1 MEYFIER
8 CRRSNQHKSRE
19 FWYNSRVSRKR
30 DSLFDIVPNIGK
42 SVRPNF
48 QCLEYRPEA
57 LVEWRV
63 PTPPHSTATGK
74 TPKDAHGAPARREG
88 RSPLRPIHDRHFGEL
103 RKRIRRP
110 QHIRNISV
118 LGFVAKPL
126 TFHNEK
132 LNAMVRR
139 VSSTRRTLFSCFS
152 LRFLAAP
159 ATKRNFEGAPLF
171 FSAPKRRHPVR

>member
-1 MEYFIER
+1 MEHFIER
-8 CRRSNQHKSRE
+8 CQHGSQHESKN
-19 FWYNSRVSRKR
+19 FCYNTPVSRKR
-30 DSLFDIVPNIGK
+30 DSLFDIVPNSTK

-48 QCLEYRPEA
+48 HCLEYRPEA
-57 LVEWRV
+57 LVEWRA

-74 TPKDAHGAPARREG
+74 TPRDAHGAPARREG

-110 QHIRNISV
+110 QHVRNISV

-126 TFHNEK
+126 TLHNEK
-132 LNAMVRR
+132 PNTMVRR
-139 VSSTRRTLFSCFS
+139 VAITRRTLYSCFS
-152 LRFLAAP
+152 LRFLEAP
-159 ATKRNFEGAPLF
+159 ATRRDFEGAPLF

>member
-8 CRRSNQHKSRE
+8 CRRSKQHKSRE

-48 QCLEYRPEA
+48 QCLEYRHEA
-57 LVEWRV
+57 LVGRRV

-74 TPKDAHGAPARREG
+74 TPRDAHGAPARREG

-126 TFHNEK
+126 TLHNEK
-132 LNAMVRR
+132 PNTMVRR
-139 VSSTRRTLFSCFS
+139 VAITRRTLFSCFS

-159 ATKRNFEGAPLF
+159 ATKQGFEGAPRF

>member
-110 QHIRNISV
+110 QHVRDSV
-118 LGFVAKPL
+118 LVLPRKPL
-126 TFHNEK
+126 
-132 LNAMVRR
+132 L
-139 VSSTRRTLFSCFS
+139 STDEARIRCCAVWQSCGATSFPM
-152 LRFLAAP
+152 LRP
-159 ATKRNFEGAPLF
+159 G
-171 FSAPKRRHPVR
+171 S